1 MNGEDHRFDTAEL
14 DPARHGGRSERRRK
28 RRRKSRE
35 HRVPRWVYRI
45 VLILLLCVL
54 SMLVWFNRDNLTPA
68 NVLTWAEDRVVGM
81 GVGDGYPY
89 QIAGSAVLKQNFV
102 SEDKNLY
109 LVSDTAVMAFNQS
122 AKLLANRQ
130 HSFSSPVLKAS
141 GSRMLVYNLGGRG
154 CQVESPSKTIAKFSA
169 DGDILAGAVSPSG
182 RYALVTQADGYCG
195 KLTVYSSDGR
205 VQSYYWF
212 SDYYPTA
219 AALSP
224 DGTRAAVTGVSSKNG
239 ELISALYL
247 IDLNSG
253 KAVSPF
259 AEYDDNLLF
268 SVSWD
273 IDSAV
278 AAVGDKALAVV
289 NPNTR
294 AKAEFDYGGRQ
305 LTAYCSGEGKTAL
318 GLSNYAGSSESEL
331 ILLDKTGSSSFTA
344 KFEKQVAAVSL
355 FGQTLAA
362 LSGGKVTFYPAS
374 GPAKTADAGSDARAL
389 TLCDESSAYVLGVS
403 EIRRIYGG

>member
-14 DPARHGGRSERRRK
+14 DPARHGRTERK
-28 RRRKSRE
+28 RRQRRKFGE

-54 SMLVWFNRDNLTPA
+54 SMLVWFNRSNLTPA
-68 NVLTWAEDRVVGM
+68 NVLTWVEDRVVGM

-89 QIAGSAVLKQNFV
+89 EIAGSAVLKQNFA
-102 SEDKNLY
+102 SEDKGLY
-109 LVSDTAVMAFNQS
+109 LVSDTAVMAFNAS
-122 AKLLANRQ
+122 AKPLVNRQ
-130 HSFSSPVLKAS
+130 HSFSSPVLKAC

-154 CQVESPSKTIAKFSA
+154 CQVESLSKTIAKFNA
-169 DGDILAGAVSPSG
+169 DGDILAGAISPSG

-195 KLTVYSSDGR
+195 KLTAYSSDGH

-219 AALSP
+219 VALSP

-239 ELISALYL
+239 EMVSALYL

-253 KAVSPF
+253 KAVAPF
-259 AEYDDNLLF
+259 AEYEDNLLF

-273 IDSAV
+273 SESAV
-278 AAVGDKALAVV
+278 SAVGDKAVTIA
-289 NPNTR
+289 NPNSR
-294 AKAEFDYGGRQ
+294 AKADYNFNGRQ
-305 LTAYCSGEGKTAL
+305 LTAYCTNGGKTAL
-318 GLSNYAGSSESEL
+318 GLSNYEGSSESEL
-331 ILLDKTGSSSFTA
+331 ILLDQNGSSTFNA
-344 KFEKQVAAVSL
+344 KFEKQVAAVSIY
-355 FGQTLAA
+355 GQTLAA

-374 GPAKTADAGSDARAL
+374 GPAKTADAGNDARTLA
-389 TLCDESSAYVLGVS
+389 LCDESSAYVLGVS
-403 EIRRIYGG
+403 EIRLIYGR